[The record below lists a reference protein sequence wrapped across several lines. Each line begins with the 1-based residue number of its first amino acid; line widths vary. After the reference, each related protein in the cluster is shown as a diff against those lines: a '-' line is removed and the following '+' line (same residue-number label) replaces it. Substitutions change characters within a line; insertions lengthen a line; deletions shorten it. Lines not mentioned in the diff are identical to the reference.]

1 MHSSSILNVVTIK
14 SGLKVHFFSLLRSIY
29 TLSITFVGMNIFLT
43 YDYELFFGAATG
55 SVEKCMLEPTNALQ
69 KIADRFSISMTFFVD
84 IGYLI
89 KLEEFAPT
97 NPTLQKD
104 LEKVKAQLRELQA
117 KGHSLQIHIHPHWE
131 KSIFEDGKWK
141 IETKNAY
148 KLADFSDNEIERIV
162 RSYSAYLNQLTGK
175 KAQVFRAGGWCIQ
188 PFSRLEKVFKEMEI
202 RIDSSVFS
210 GGHFEAG
217 EYFFDFRTAPNKS
230 NYRFS
235 NDVCLEDETGY
246 FTEYPISSHVYSPLF
261 YWRLYG
267 LGRLFP
273 AQHKMIGDG
282 TFLAQPGRK
291 KSVLTSFTHNH
302 VSCDGYYA
310 SKLTN
315 SLNKHV
321 KTNATDF
328 VVIGHPKGLTQ
339 FSLKALERF
348 VAKNYT
354 KHTFKALSE
363 EL

>member
-1 MHSSSILNVVTIK
+1 MSILNVVAIK

-29 TLSITFVGMNIFLT
+29 MLSITFVEMNIFLT

-69 KIADRFSISMTFFVD
+69 KIADRFSIPMTFFVD

-89 KLEEFAPT
+89 KLEEFAPS
-97 NPTLQKD
+97 NPSLQKD
-104 LEKVKAQLRELQA
+104 LEKVKAQLHELQT

-148 KLADFSDNEIERIV
+148 KLADFSDDEIERIV
-162 RSYSAYLNQLTGK
+162 RSYTAYLNQLTGK

-188 PFSRLEKVFKEMEI
+188 PFNRLEKVFKELEI

-210 GGHFEAG
+210 GGYFEAG
-217 EYFFDFRTAPNKS
+217 EYSFDFRTAPKKS

-235 NDVCLEDETGY
+235 DDVCVEDESGY

-310 SKLTN
+310 SKLTTC
-315 SLNKHV
+315 LNKHRSA
-321 KTNATDF
+321 NATDF

-354 KHTFKALSE
+354 KHTFKALTE
-363 EL
+363 VL

>member
-1 MHSSSILNVVTIK
+1 
-14 SGLKVHFFSLLRSIY
+14 
-29 TLSITFVGMNIFLT
+29 
-43 YDYELFFGAATG
+43 
-55 SVEKCMLEPTNALQ
+55 MLEPTNALL
-69 KIADRFSISMTFFVD
+69 KIAEKYTIPMTFFVD

-89 KLEEFAPT
+89 KLEEFAPN
-97 NPTLQKD
+97 NPSLQKD
-104 LEKVKAQLRELQA
+104 LDQVKAQLLDLHA
-117 KGHSLQIHIHPHWE
+117 KGHSLQLHIHPHWE
-131 KSIFEDGKWK
+131 KSIFANGKWN

-148 KLADFSDNEIERIV
+148 KLADFSDEEIERIV
-162 RSYSAYLNQLTGK
+162 RTYATYLNNLTGK

-188 PFSRLEKVFKEMEI
+188 PFSRLEKVFKELEI
-202 RIDSSVFS
+202 RVDSSVFS

-217 EYFFDFRTAPNKS
+217 EYSFDFRTAPKKS

-235 NDVCLEDETGY
+235 SDVCVEDETGY

-310 SKLTN
+310 SKLGRCMKLHEN
-315 SLNKHV
+315 NQ
-321 KTNATDF
+321 ATDF

-354 KHTFKALSE
+354 KHSFKALTE
-363 EL
+363 AL

>member
-1 MHSSSILNVVTIK
+1 
-14 SGLKVHFFSLLRSIY
+14 
-29 TLSITFVGMNIFLT
+29 MNIFLT
-43 YDYELFFGAATG
+43 YDYELFFGEDTG
-55 SVEKCMLEPTNALQ
+55 GADKCMLKPTNPLL
-69 KIADRFSISMTFFVD
+69 KIADKYSIPMTFFVD

-89 KLEEFAPT
+89 KLEEFAPS
-97 NPTLQKD
+97 NQELEED
-104 LEKVKAQLRELQA
+104 LEAIKAQLKELQQ
-117 KGHSLQIHIHPHWE
+117 KGHSLQLHIHPHWE
-131 KSIFEDGKWK
+131 KSSFVDGKWK

-148 KLADFSDNEIERIV
+148 KIADFSDEEIERIV
-162 RSYSAYLNQLTGK
+162 RSYASYLNEIIGK

-188 PFSRLEKVFKEMEI
+188 PFSKLEKVFKELEI

-210 GGHFEAG
+210 GGHFQAG
-217 EYFFDFRTAPNKS
+217 EYFFDFRTAPKKS

-235 NDVCLEDETGY
+235 NDVCVEDASGY

-291 KSVLTSFTHNH
+291 RSVLTSFTTNH

-310 SKLTN
+310 SKLSTCLKEHIN
-315 SLNKHV
+315 AA
-321 KTNATDF
+321 ATDF
-328 VVIGHPKGLTQ
+328 VVIGHPKGMTQ
-339 FSLKALERF
+339 FSLRALERF
-348 VAKNYT
+348 VAKNYA
-354 KHTFKALSE
+354 KHSFKALTE

>member
-1 MHSSSILNVVTIK
+1 
-14 SGLKVHFFSLLRSIY
+14 
-29 TLSITFVGMNIFLT
+29 MNIFLT
-43 YDYELFFGAATG
+43 YDYELFFGESTG
-55 SVEKCMLEPTNALQ
+55 STEKCMLEPTNALLQ
-69 KIADRFSISMTFFVD
+69 IAEKYTIPMTFFVD

-97 NPTLQKD
+97 NPSLQKD
-104 LEKVKAQLRELQA
+104 LDQVKAQLLDLHA
-117 KGHSLQIHIHPHWE
+117 KGHSLQLHIHPHWE
-131 KSIFEDGKWK
+131 KSIFAHGKWQ
-141 IETKNAY
+141 IETKNVY
-148 KLADFSDNEIERIV
+148 KLADFSDEEIERIV
-162 RSYSAYLNQLTGK
+162 RTYSTYLNNLIGK

-188 PFSRLEKVFKEMEI
+188 PFSRLEKVFKELEI
-202 RIDSSVFS
+202 RVDSSVFS

-217 EYFFDFRTAPNKS
+217 EYSFDFRTAPKKS

-235 NDVCLEDETGY
+235 SDVCVEDETGY

-310 SKLTN
+310 SKLSTCLKLHEN
-315 SLNKHV
+315 NH
-321 KTNATDF
+321 ATDF

-354 KHTFKALSE
+354 KHTFKALTE
-363 EL
+363 VL

>member
-1 MHSSSILNVVTIK
+1 M
-14 SGLKVHFFSLLRSIY
+14 
-29 TLSITFVGMNIFLT
+29 
-43 YDYELFFGAATG
+43 
-55 SVEKCMLEPTNALQ
+55 
-69 KIADRFSISMTFFVD
+69 
-84 IGYLI
+84 
-89 KLEEFAPT
+89 
-97 NPTLQKD
+97 
-104 LEKVKAQLRELQA
+104 
-117 KGHSLQIHIHPHWE
+117 
-131 KSIFEDGKWK
+131 
-141 IETKNAY
+141 
-148 KLADFSDNEIERIV
+148 ADFSDDEIERIV
-162 RSYSAYLNQLTGK
+162 RTYTAYLNQLTGK

-188 PFSRLEKVFKEMEI
+188 PFNRLEKVFKELEI

-217 EYFFDFRTAPNKS
+217 EYSFDFRTAPKKS

-235 NDVCLEDETGY
+235 NDVCREDESGY

-310 SKLTN
+310 SKLTTC
-315 SLNKHV
+315 LNKHLSA
-321 KTNATDF
+321 NATDF

-354 KHTFKALSE
+354 KHTFKALTE